1 MIRQMQNA
9 SPAIEILTR
18 NPSLAHHYFL
28 VFQTPSEM
36 SIKAL
41 RVRYA
46 EFIASLSVP
55 QVTVDMN

>member
-1 MIRQMQNA
+1 MRNA
-9 SPAIEILTR
+9 TLAIEILTR
-18 NPSLAHHYFL
+18 NPSLAHHYFW

-36 SIKAL
+36 NIKAL

-46 EFIASLSVP
+46 KFIASLSAL

>member
-1 MIRQMQNA
+1 MRNA
-9 SPAIEILTR
+9 SLAIEILTR
-18 NPSLAHHYFL
+18 SPSLAHHYFW

-46 EFIASLSVP
+46 EFIASLNAL